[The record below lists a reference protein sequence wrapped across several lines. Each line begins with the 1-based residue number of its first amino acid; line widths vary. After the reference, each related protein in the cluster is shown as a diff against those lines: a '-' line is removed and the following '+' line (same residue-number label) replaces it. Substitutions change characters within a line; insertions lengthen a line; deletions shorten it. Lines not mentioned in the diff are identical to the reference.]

1 MADDKRNFWMTVPG
15 VISGVAAIVTGLGV
29 LIPLLLGAAGKH
41 PNKNSASQSP
51 TPGVTSTIGSES
63 PTSTAGGTTGTGGP
77 SPTDSL
83 GSSPSGGTSS
93 SPTAGATGANG
104 VSADPPS
111 LSFGT
116 VRANGGTSDQ
126 AVTINNP
133 GSVAVTIDHVAITPS
148 NAAFSI
154 TSTTCGEGSSVAPQS
169 SCQIKLRFAP
179 TALGGT
185 SASLE
190 IHYHPP
196 QSAFTT
202 ISLSGT
208 GSLI

>member
-1 MADDKRNFWMTVPG
+1 MAENKRNFWTTVPG
-15 VISGVAAIVTGLGV
+15 IISGVAAIVTGLGV
-29 LIPLLLGAAGKH
+29 LIPLLLGVGSKH
-41 PNKNSASQSP
+41 TNKNTASQNA
-51 TPGVTSTIGSES
+51 TPGVSSSTGSDS
-63 PTSTAGGTTGTGGP
+63 PTSTTGGGTADSGSP

-83 GSSPSGGTSS
+83 GSSPSGG
-93 SPTAGATGANG
+93 GATGASG
-104 VSADPPS
+104 ITADPS
-111 LSFGT
+111 SQSFGS

-133 GSVAVTIDHVAITPS
+133 GSAPVTIEHVAITPS

-154 TSTTCGEGSSVAPQS
+154 TSTTCGDGTTMAPQS

-179 TALGGT
+179 TSVGSA

-190 IHYHPP
+190 VHYHPP
-196 QSAFTT
+196 QSAFTS

-208 GSLI
+208 GSLL